1 MIFWWLAW
9 AYTCIFVKL
18 LWSWISQQ
26 GCTGSQARIAMAMVN
41 VCDCSSTLW
50 SILMYPIQS
59 SKYYLSLR
67 HSESVQVM
75 IPQRILL
82 DFYCWS
88 WRDHAYIH
96 IYTQKDVYVALL
108 MLKVCWTDLIMLDAL
123 LISSSDLDTRCPP
136 GIFSLDIACCSGNN
150 IQGLIPAEVSR
161 VKIKALTS
169 KSHDKMPTIIEV
181 SNRSMSPKTRK
192 KHSVRSTAQSQW
204 NRAYWSVSPVF
215 CTLSV
220 SQKGPKSIRYCFSRQ
235 FE

>member
-108 MLKVCWTDLIMLDAL
+108 YIEGLLNWPYYAWCPTDFFLWLGHPMSCRDIFPRYCVLFWKQHPRSYPSRSEPGQDKSIDIQKSWQDANHHW
-123 LISSSDLDTRCPP
+123 
-136 GIFSLDIACCSGNN
+136 SLEQVHVSKDPEEAQCS
-150 IQGLIPAEVSR
+150 V
-161 VKIKALTS
+161 
-169 KSHDKMPTIIEV
+169 
-181 SNRSMSPKTRK
+181 
-192 KHSVRSTAQSQW
+192 HS
-204 NRAYWSVSPVF
+204 SVSMK
-215 CTLSV
+215 
-220 SQKGPKSIRYCFSRQ
+220 QSILVC
-235 FE
+235 